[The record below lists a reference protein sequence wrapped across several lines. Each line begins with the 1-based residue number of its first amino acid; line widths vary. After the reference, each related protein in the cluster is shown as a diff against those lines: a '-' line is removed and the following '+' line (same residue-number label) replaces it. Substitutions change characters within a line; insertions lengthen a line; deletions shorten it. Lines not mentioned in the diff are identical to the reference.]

1 MKSKCWGIVCTYVR
15 PLKVSVPIGI
25 VPSLDLCFRLP
36 FFPVFFCFPPLLPL
50 PLLRASATA
59 AAVASATAAAV
70 ASAARTAL
78 ASSARPRMTRF
89 GGALTQGQTW
99 PRKIVGKSFVLRIKI
114 AKKTRRTGPRVP
126 EGGSSFLFE
135 TRTSPM
141 RLRTISAVTTAR
153 SASIAARR
161 LGRTSQ
167 SRKW

>member
-50 PLLRASATA
+50 PLLR
-59 AAVASATAAAV
+59 ASATAAAV

-161 LGRTSQ
+161 RGRTSQ